1 MVALTTAFGKGRA
14 SKHTFSIF
22 CFQQLFGTCSACLA
36 PYLAVWNL
44 LCLFG
49 TFSGCLAPALAVWS
63 PDLAVWN
70 LIWLFVI

>member
-36 PYLAVWNL
+36 PYLAVWHL
-44 LCLFG
+44 LWLG
-49 TFSGCLAPALAVWS
+49 GH
-63 PDLAVWN
+63 
-70 LIWLFVI
+70 LIWLFGT